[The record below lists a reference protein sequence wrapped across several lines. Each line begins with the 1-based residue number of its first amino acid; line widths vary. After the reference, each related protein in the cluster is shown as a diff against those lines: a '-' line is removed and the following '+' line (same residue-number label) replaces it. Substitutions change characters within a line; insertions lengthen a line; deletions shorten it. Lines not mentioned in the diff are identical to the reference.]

1 MIRAFFMPIVTLV
14 REGIQMRHKPIKKSQ
29 NEIVYL
35 SDKMHKTNMPVALPP
50 LSQGRGTMLSKK
62 VLGEDMFV
70 VNPTMLAS
78 WGKRIALGKT
88 VLGEDAV
95 AIYSVLADDIL

>member
-1 MIRAFFMPIVTLV
+1 
-14 REGIQMRHKPIKKSQ
+14 
-29 NEIVYL
+29 
-35 SDKMHKTNMPVALPP
+35 
-50 LSQGRGTMLSKK
+50 MLSKK